1 MACMTCLKC
10 LVHNKLTGLRR
21 VYLGIASL
29 VSIINLLIA
38 PAGNVLMRLGCQGK
52 GTDDFS
58 RQ

>member
-1 MACMTCLKC
+1 M
-10 LVHNKLTGLRR
+10 
-21 VYLGIASL
+21 YLGIASL

-58 RQ
+58 RQRLFSKLETIIVN